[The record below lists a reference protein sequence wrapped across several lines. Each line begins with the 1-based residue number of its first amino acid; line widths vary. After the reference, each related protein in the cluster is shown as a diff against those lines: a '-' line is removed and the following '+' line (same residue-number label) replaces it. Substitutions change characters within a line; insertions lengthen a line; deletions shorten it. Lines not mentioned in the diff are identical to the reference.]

1 MNQKNSNRLSRSFS
15 RRDFLKTTAAVS
27 LSTLAARTAGLY
39 ADSGSQTLRVGLI
52 GCGARGTDA
61 LKNCLDSSPDI
72 EVVAMGDLFQDQLD
86 TSLTNIKNKMAAL
99 AEKTVKVTPQQC
111 FVGFDAYQKVIDS
124 DVDLVILAT
133 PPHFRP
139 LHLRAAVQAGKH
151 VFMEKPVAVDPV
163 GVRSVIE
170 SARLAKEKKLAIVAG
185 TQRRHQNHYL
195 EIIKRIHNG
204 DIGEIVGAQCYWCQD
219 NLWIDRAKKNF
230 ADRQSLGYSDIEYQ
244 CRTWLFFTWLS
255 GDHIVEQHVHNIDVV
270 NWALGSHPTECM
282 SLGGRQVRTGPE
294 FGNVFDHFAT
304 EYVYPNGVRSLSL
317 CRQTD
322 GCTNRVCERIM
333 GTKGLAF
340 LDMSSGYITGPNAYK
355 FEGPAHDPLIQE
367 HADLISSIRSGQP
380 LNEAVR
386 IAESTLTAIMGRMSA
401 YTGNAL
407 KWDWAMNASKL
418 DLTPPKYELG
428 PLPDA
433 PPAVPGQTQ
442 LI

>member
-1 MNQKNSNRLSRSFS
+1 MNKNKTNRSAAFLS

-27 LSTLAARTAGLY
+27 LTALTTNAGRIYAAG
-39 ADSGSQTLRVGLI
+39 GSQTLRVGLI
-52 GCGARGTDA
+52 GCGRRGTEA

-72 EVVAMGDLFQDQLD
+72 EATALGDLFQDQLD
-86 TSLTNIKNKMAAL
+86 ASLNNIRKNMGAL
-99 AEKTVKVTPQQC
+99 AEKTVKISPPQC
-111 FVGFDAYQKVIDS
+111 FVGFDAYQKVLAT

-139 LHLRAAVQAGKH
+139 LHLRAAVEAGKH
-151 VFMEKPVAVDPV
+151 VFLEKPVAVDPV
-163 GVRSVIE
+163 GIRSIIE

-185 TQRRHQNHYL
+185 TQRRHKDHYL

-204 DIGEIVGAQCYWCQD
+204 DIGEIMGAQCYWCQD
-219 NLWIDRAKKNF
+219 EVRAELARKIY
-230 ADRQSLGYSDIEYQ
+230 ADRQRLSYSDMEYQ
-244 CRTWLFFTWLS
+244 CRAWLFYTWLS

-270 NWALGSHPTECM
+270 NWALGSHPEQCM

-294 FGNVFDHFAT
+294 FGNIFDHFAT
-304 EYVYPNGVRSLSL
+304 EYEYPNGVRTLSM
-317 CRQTD
+317 CRQTN
-322 GCTNRVCERIM
+322 GCTHRVCERIV
-333 GTKGLAF
+333 GTKGVAF
-340 LDMSSGYITGPNAYK
+340 LDYSSGYITGPNAYK
-355 FEGPAHDPLIQE
+355 FEGPAVSPLVQE
-367 HADLISSIRSGQP
+367 HADLITSIRRGEP
-380 LNEAVR
+380 LNEGVR
-386 IAESTLTAIMGRMSA
+386 IAESTLTAIMGRISA

-418 DLTPPKYELG
+418 DLTPPKYEFG